1 MKLRFD
7 PNLDY
12 QTDAIASI
20 VDVFDGQP
28 AAAGPHEVRLEA
40 ARGDLFT
47 DLGLAN
53 SLLIDESRVLEN
65 VRAVQKR
72 NGIPQIDELQGMNF
86 SVEMET
92 GTGKTYVYLRTLL
105 ELRQRYGFTKFVIV
119 VPSVAIRE
127 GVLKNIELTKEHF
140 DDLYGHV
147 PVDAWIYDSSEVSR
161 LRQFATADQLQIL
174 IINIDAFNK
183 KDIAVIHREND
194 RLSGRKPI
202 EFIQA
207 AHPIVVIDEPQNMET
222 ETAGEAIESLN
233 PLCTLRYS
241 ATHRN
246 PYNLVYL
253 LDPVRAYD
261 LNLVKRI
268 EVDSIREDPDFNRP
282 YVQVE
287 KVYATKTRVSARV
300 EIYVQGGSGPRPKS
314 MAVTSGDDLFE
325 KSGGRPSYEGYVVGE
340 VDAARGYITFT
351 NGVRLDQGE
360 TWGGYSDEIMK
371 LQVETT
377 VREHL
382 DKELAMRERRDG
394 EPRIKVLSLFFIDRV
409 AHYAGEEGKI
419 RRWFE
424 EAYERLRE
432 EDRYGALDLPPLG
445 RAHGGY
451 FAESRKGE
459 PKDTSGTTLAD
470 DEAYALIMRDK
481 ERLLDPDEPLRF
493 VFSHSALREGW
504 DNPNVFQICTLNET
518 RSEIKKRQE
527 IGRGLRLP
535 VMESGERCFDPNVN
549 ILTVVANE
557 SYEDFAKQLQ
567 VEIEEDCGV
576 AFDDGRIKNR
586 RERRQVRL
594 KEGWSE
600 NREFVELW
608 DRIKQR
614 TRYSVRFDTDA
625 LIQNAAKRLED
636 SPPVHEPILH
646 VERAAIDIGDEGVT
660 TRLEAERRV
669 RIDDELLIP
678 DLLGYL
684 QRETE
689 LTRGTLAEILVQ
701 SGRLSDAAKNPH
713 EFLDRASRAIQGAL
727 HEMMVDGI
735 EYEKI
740 ADEEYEMRRIEDDEL
755 VGYLSRLVPV
765 GKSIYEAIQYDS
777 SVERR
782 FATDLDAREDIRF
795 FVKLPSWF
803 TIETPM
809 GRYNPDWAIVKEE
822 EGRERLYLV
831 CETKG
836 DVDPEQLR
844 GKEYAKIECGKAHF
858 RVLDVAFQTASK
870 ADHV

>member
-1 MKLRFD
+1 VKLRFD

-12 QTDAIASI
+12 QSEAIASI

-53 SLLIDESRVLEN
+53 SLLIDESRILEN
-65 VRAVQKR
+65 VRTVQAR
-72 NGIPQIDELQGMNF
+72 NGIPRTDELDGMNF

-92 GTGKTYVYLRTLL
+92 GTGKTYVYLRTLH

-119 VPSVAIRE
+119 VPSVAVRE
-127 GVLKNIELTKEHF
+127 GVLKNIEVTRDHF

-147 PVDAWIYDSSEVSR
+147 PVDAWIYDSKEVSR

-183 KDIAVIHREND
+183 PDIAVIHREND
-194 RLSGRKPI
+194 RLSGRRPI
-202 EFIQA
+202 EFVQST
-207 AHPIVVIDEPQNMET
+207 HPVVVIDEPQNMET
-222 ETAGEAIESLN
+222 ATATAAIESLN

-246 PYNLVYL
+246 PYNLLYR

-268 EVDSIREDPDFNRP
+268 EVDSVREDPDFNRP
-282 YVQVE
+282 YIRVE
-287 KVYATKTRVSARV
+287 EVYATKTRVSARV

-325 KSGGRPSYEGYVVGE
+325 KSGERPSYDGYVVDE
-340 VDAARGYITFT
+340 VDAARGFLTFT
-351 NGVRLDQGE
+351 NGVRLDQGA
-360 TWGGYSDEIMK
+360 TWGGYTDEIMK
-371 LQVETT
+371 LQVETAL
-377 VREHL
+377 REHL
-382 DKELAMRERRDG
+382 DKELALLDRGSEQL
-394 EPRIKVLSLFFIDRV
+394 RIKVLTLFFIDRV
-409 AHYAGEEGKI
+409 ANYTGEDGKI

-424 EAYERLRE
+424 EAYGRLRE
-432 EDRYGALDLPPLG
+432 EERYRGLEFPPLE
-445 RAHGGY
+445 RVHGGY
-451 FAESRKGE
+451 FAKSGKGE

-535 VMESGERCFDPNVN
+535 VMENGERCFDPNVN

-557 SYEDFAKQLQ
+557 SYEDFARQLQ
-567 VEIEEDCGV
+567 VEIEEECGV
-576 AFDDGRIKNR
+576 AFDDDRIKNR
-586 RERRQVRL
+586 RERREVRL
-594 KEGWSE
+594 RAGWDADPDLLA
-600 NREFVELW
+600 LW
-608 DRIKQR
+608 DRIKQK
-614 TRYSVRFDTDA
+614 TRYSVRFDTDL
-625 LIQNAAKRLED
+625 LIERASRRLTEA
-636 SPPVHEPILH
+636 PPVHDPVLH
-646 VERAAIDIGDEGVT
+646 VERAAIDIGNEGVT

-669 RIDDELLIP
+669 EIDDELLIP

-689 LTRGTLAEILVQ
+689 LTRGTLAEIVIR
-701 SGRLSDAAKNPH
+701 SGRLSDAARNPH
-713 EFLDRASRAIQGAL
+713 EFLDRATRAVQGAL

-735 EYEKI
+735 TYEKV
-740 ADEEYEMRRIEDDEL
+740 AGEQYEMRRIEDDAM
-755 VGYLSRLVPV
+755 VGYVSRLVDV
-765 GKSIYEAIQYDS
+765 HKSIYDSIQYDS
-777 SVERR
+777 KVERD
-782 FATDLDAREDIRF
+782 FATKMDVREDVRLF
-795 FVKLPSWF
+795 LKLPSWF
-803 TIETPM
+803 SIDTPM

-822 EGRERLYLV
+822 ERGERLYLV

-836 DVDPEQLR
+836 STDPGALR

-858 RVLDVAFQTASK
+858 RVLDVPFRIAS
-870 ADHV
+870 APDEV